1 MKILQLAAEASPL
14 AKVGGLA
21 DVIGE
26 LPLALHRLGVDVR
39 VMLPLH
45 PGIDRTRFPL
55 EELGSF
61 DVARGEQRLKADLF
75 CIVIEKVPYYLL
87 DGDPVRAGDGVY
99 NSAEIDAEKY
109 VFTSA
114 AALQAAVFLN
124 WQPDLL
130 HAHDWHASP
139 GLMMMHA
146 LRERNPFWEGTRSLL
161 SLHNLPYLGPDCRE
175 VFSAY
180 GIPTQQGWPIPDWA
194 SGLSLPQAMAVA
206 DWLSTVSP
214 TYAREIL
221 SAEYAS
227 GLDDLI
233 HSRAD
238 EITGIL
244 NALDFHHWDPATD
257 ALVPVPFDAEDISP
271 RAENK
276 RLLQE
281 EMGLPVSD
289 VPLLVMV
296 TRVDYQKGIDL
307 ALGGLERLLDREW
320 QLILLGIGAPDLE
333 KMAKDFGDTHPD
345 RVRIVQSFQPTLS
358 NRMYAGA
365 DIILMPSRYEP
376 CGLSQ
381 LIGMR
386 YGTVPVA
393 RATGGLK
400 DTIVD
405 DPTGK
410 ESTGFLF
417 TRADADSCAGG
428 IRRALALYS
437 DREAWRALQ
446 KRAMQHTFSWSNAAY
461 NYLELYERLLAR
473 GGDADAS

>member
-26 LPLALHRLGVDVR
+26 LPLALGRLGVDVR

-45 PGIDRTRFPL
+45 PVIDRERFPL
-55 EELGSF
+55 ERLGSF
-61 DVARGEQRLKADLF
+61 DVRRGGEPLKAELYH
-75 CIVIEKVPYYLL
+75 ILIEDVPYYLL
-87 DGDPVRAGDGVY
+87 DGEPVRAGGGVY
-99 NSAEIDAEKY
+99 NSGEIDAEKF

-114 AALQAAVFLN
+114 AALEAAAFLN

-139 GLMMMHA
+139 GLLLMHA
-146 LRERNPFWEGTRSLL
+146 LREHDPFWHAARSLL
-161 SLHNLPYLGPDCRE
+161 SLHNLPYFGPDCGE
-175 VFSAY
+175 VFAAY
-180 GIPTQQGWPIPDWA
+180 GIPVRQGWPLPDWA
-194 SGLSLPQAMAVA
+194 GGLSLPQAMAAA

-221 SAEYAS
+221 SPEYAA

-233 HSRAD
+233 HSR
-238 EITGIL
+238 ENELTGIL
-244 NALDFHHWDPATD
+244 NALDFQHWDPATD
-257 ALVPVPFDAEDISP
+257 ALVPVPFSAENLAP

-276 RLLQE
+276 RFLQE
-281 EMGLPVSD
+281 EVGLPVSD
-289 VPLLVMV
+289 VPLLVMI

-307 ALGGLERLLDREW
+307 ALEGLRRVLDRDW
-320 QLILLGIGAPDLE
+320 QFILLGVGTPELE
-333 KMAKDFGDTHPD
+333 EMARRFGEEHAD
-345 RVRIVQSFQPTLS
+345 RVRIIQSFRPTFS

-405 DPTGK
+405 DPAGV

-417 TRADADSCAGG
+417 EDADGAACGAG
-428 IRRALALYS
+428 IRRALHNYWEH
-437 DREAWRALQ
+437 DAWRALQ
-446 KRAMQHTFSWSNAAY
+446 QRAMRHTYSWSNAAK
-461 NYLELYERLLAR
+461 NYLALYETLLANH
-473 GGDADAS
+473 GDDDGS